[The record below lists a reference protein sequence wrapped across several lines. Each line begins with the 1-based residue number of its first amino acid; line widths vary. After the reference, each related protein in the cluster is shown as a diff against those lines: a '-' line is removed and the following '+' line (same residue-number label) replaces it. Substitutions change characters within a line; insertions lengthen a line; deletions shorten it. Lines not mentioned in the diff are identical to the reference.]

1 MLVFEVVLCIYLQRV
16 ARKSS
21 EDPFFNGGKPIMAWN
36 PCGSFSSAVSRW
48 TVNGKMSWRTTW
60 LRVKWGWNEPACE
73 RVGIELAQIEELP
86 NSDRRGGSDPDG
98 NFKAEEDSHRRWIE
112 DSGIP
117 SVAKEAAARCY
128 EAITKGCLNEL
139 GTLAISSSRSKQ
151 FFKSH
156 PFA

>member
-1 MLVFEVVLCIYLQRV
+1 MDSEWEDVVKDYV
-16 ARKSS
+16 DYVSS
-21 EDPFFNGGKPIMAWN
+21 E
-36 PCGSFSSAVSRW
+36 
-48 TVNGKMSWRTTW
+48 
-60 LRVKWGWNEPACE
+60 
-73 RVGIELAQIEELP
+73 VGIELAQIEELP
-86 NSDRRGGSDPDG
+86 NSDRGGGSDPDG

-139 GTLAISSSRSKQ
+139 GTLAISSSRSNQ